1 MANITYD
8 PEEINPD
15 TDPELPEPPGAEPVF
30 TDLAEPVDPDADPE
44 LLAGGGEEEV
54 FSLVREPDQ
63 VDDPELLA
71 GDDDETLEQL
81 SGPEFVDPNEDPYE
95 YARQLAEEDGDN
107 APRVF
112 GPEDLG
118 VEEEGFFGGLA
129 SSTSQFINRATLGDG
144 DAINA
149 ASQAATILKAK
160 EQATLAARYKS
171 PANADWRVRLI
182 LPEQSDFLYKASPP
196 GILKPLAQSNGVV
209 FPYTPQIQT
218 SYSANYEQYDLVHS
232 NYRGYFY
239 KNSKVGDININA
251 VFTAQDTQEAEYL
264 LAVIH
269 FFRSVTKMFYG
280 KDAQRGAPPPIVYL
294 VGLGDFQFNGHPC
307 LVSNFTY
314 NLPSDVDY
322 IRANNPNNYGT
333 NMLNRVSASTSTSN
347 IVPASVN
354 RLANAID
361 NFGKSLQIGAL
372 SSVPVPGTVPGS
384 VNNLNRSTY
393 VPTKMEINITLLPVQ
408 TRAQVSKQFSLKG
421 FANGDLLKGGF
432 W

>member
-1 MANITYD
+1 MADIT
-8 PEEINPD
+8 ENAANVNPN
-15 TDPELPEPPGAEPVF
+15 TDPEIEAVQAAANEADAIV
-30 TDLAEPVDPDADPE
+30 AQQNQEVDDSDPFE
-44 LLAGGGEEEV
+44 AARRRAEEEYNAQ
-54 FSLVREPDQ
+54 EPQAFEAKDLNIEEDSWLSQ
-63 VDDPELLA
+63 KYGEVKQYFNR
-71 GDDDETLEQL
+71 ETLK
-81 SGPEFVDPNEDPYE
+81 S
-95 YARQLAEEDGDN
+95 EE
-107 APRVF
+107 
-112 GPEDLG
+112 
-118 VEEEGFFGGLA
+118 
-129 SSTSQFINRATLGDG
+129 
-144 DAINA
+144 AIDA
-149 ASQAATILKAK
+149 ASQAATITRAK
-160 EQATLAARYKS
+160 DQATLAARYKS
-171 PANADWRVRLI
+171 PANADWRVRLV
-182 LPEQSDFLYKASPP
+182 LPEQSEFLYKATPP
-196 GILKPLAQSNGVV
+196 GILKPLTQSNGVV

-239 KNSKVGDININA
+239 KNSKVGDITINA

-280 KDAQRGAPPPIVYL
+280 KDGQRGAPPPIVYL
-294 VGLGDFQFNGHPC
+294 VGLGDYQFNGHPC

-314 NLPSDVDY
+314 NLPNDVDY

-361 NFGKSLQIGAL
+361 NFGRSLQIGAL
-372 SSVPVPGTVPGS
+372 SSIPVPGIVPGS
-384 VNNLNRSTY
+384 VSNLNRSTY

>member
-1 MANITYD
+1 MAELTENAAPVNADQD
-8 PEEINPD
+8 PEIAAVQAAA
-15 TDPELPEPPGAEPVF
+15 AEADAIV
-30 TDLAEPVDPDADPE
+30 AENN
-44 LLAGGGEEEV
+44 
-54 FSLVREPDQ
+54 Q
-63 VDDPELLA
+63 TVDD
-71 GDDDETLEQL
+71 Q
-81 SGPEFVDPNEDPYE
+81 DPFEA
-95 YARQLAEEDGDN
+95 ARQRAEDEAN
-107 APRVF
+107 NQEPAVF
-112 GPEDLG
+112 GPGDVDPLTDEQIAQL
-118 VEEEGFFGGLA
+118 EEEQV
-129 SSTSQFINRATLGDG
+129 TNRQLLQSE
-144 DAINA
+144 DAVEA
-149 ASQAATILKAK
+149 ASQAATIARAK

-182 LPEQSDFLYKASPP
+182 LPEGSDFLYKANPP

-239 KNSKVGDININA
+239 KNSKVGDITINA
-251 VFTAQDTQEAEYL
+251 VFTAQDTQEAQYL

-294 VGLGDFQFNGHPC
+294 VGLGDYQFNGHPC

-314 NLPSDVDY
+314 NLPNDVDY

-347 IVPASVN
+347 IVPSSIN

-361 NFGKSLQIGAL
+361 NFGRSLQIGAL
-372 SSVPVPGTVPGS
+372 ASVPVPGTVPGS
-384 VNNLNRSTY
+384 VSNLNRSTY